1 MRAQPAGP
9 AQSSALH
16 DLARSGPTKEAHRR
30 ALDRPDRLHIAKRG
44 GSSEHP
50 TRYVADAILEAAP
63 LSERHRPAQLKI
75 TMRSSGKAAG
85 STSISAPDE
94 TTTTLGD
101 HPGLVPAELITLPT
115 QQQAP

>member
-1 MRAQPAGP
+1 VTQCLESKCGSGSAAAGWF
-9 AQSSALH
+9 L
-16 DLARSGPTKEAHRR
+16 DARECAPSPQG
-30 ALDRPDRLHIAKRG
+30 RPNRPP
-44 GSSEHP
+44 EHP

-63 LSERHRPAQLKI
+63 LSERHRLAQLKI

-85 STSISAPDE
+85 SISISAPDE

-101 HPGLVPAELITLPT
+101 HAGLVLAELITLPT

>member
-16 DLARSGPTKEAHRR
+16 DLVRSGPTKEAVAGHWIGQT
-30 ALDRPDRLHIAKRG
+30 DSYVAKRG

-50 TRYVADAILEAAP
+50 TRYVVDAILEAAP
-63 LSERHRPAQLKI
+63 LSERHRPAQLKT

-85 STSISAPDE
+85 STAISAPDE

-101 HPGLVPAELITLPT
+101 HPRACPG
-115 QQQAP
+115 